1 MSGDKSK
8 CLFFFSGFIIG
19 FVFGTTYYNSH
30 TNDSQTND
38 SQTNDWQTNDLQRN
52 EWQTNFLNTK
62 DSLKIFYDP
71 APRNCV

>member
-8 CLFFFSGFIIG
+8 CFIFFSGFIIG
-19 FVFGTTYYNSH
+19 FVFGTTYYNS
-30 TNDSQTND
+30 
-38 SQTNDWQTNDLQRN
+38 QTNDLQTNDLQTN

>member
-8 CLFFFSGFIIG
+8 CFIFFSGFIIG
-19 FVFGTTYYNSH
+19 FVFGTTYYNK
-30 TNDSQTND
+30 TNDSQTNELP
-38 SQTNDWQTNDLQRN
+38 TNELHTN

-62 DSLKIFYDP
+62 ESLKIFYDP